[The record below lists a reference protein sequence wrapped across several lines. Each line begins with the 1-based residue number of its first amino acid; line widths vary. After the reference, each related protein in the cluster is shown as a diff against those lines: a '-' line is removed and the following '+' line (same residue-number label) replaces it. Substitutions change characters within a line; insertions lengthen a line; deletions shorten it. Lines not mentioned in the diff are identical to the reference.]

1 MRVLILSASI
11 AIAISTTAQNNTAY
25 NIIEG
30 GKTIVELI
38 RIFKAPREAMYP
50 QNTFVEKKDS
60 CVVKNVCDVS
70 FKNSTDTALYIS
82 LYRRNG
88 DKYDTNVLTMRVLPK
103 ALEYLYEIRSG
114 IYKFKIEM
122 DGEDENRVLYREGE
136 IKLVACQNVFKE
148 IKF

>member
-1 MRVLILSASI
+1 MRVLILGVAI
-11 AIAISTTAQNNTAY
+11 VIAISTTAQNNTAY

-50 QNTFVEKKDS
+50 QNNIVEKKDS
-60 CVVKNVCDVS
+60 CSIRNVCDLS
-70 FKNSTDTALYIS
+70 FKNSTDTGLYIS

-88 DKYDTNVLTMRVLPK
+88 NTYEPNVLTMRILPK
-103 ALEYLYEIRSG
+103 AFEYLYEIKSG
-114 IYKFKIEM
+114 IYKVKIEM
-122 DGEDENRVLYREGE
+122 DGEDEERVLYREGE
-136 IKLVACQNVFKE
+136 MKLVACQNVFKE